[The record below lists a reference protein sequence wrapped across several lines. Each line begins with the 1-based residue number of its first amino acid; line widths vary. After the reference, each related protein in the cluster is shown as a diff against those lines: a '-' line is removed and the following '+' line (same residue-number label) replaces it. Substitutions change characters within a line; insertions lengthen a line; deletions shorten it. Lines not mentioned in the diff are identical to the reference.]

1 MILSDTLA
9 PEEKDMTAYERW
21 ELPVIEA
28 KKAGDKTQDTQETQP
43 ITAAEIESIQKQAY
57 TEGHGNGYRDGY
69 EKGLAEAEAE
79 IRQQAETFQSLIQIL
94 DTPFADL
101 DEQVVE
107 QTAQLAI
114 AIARQIIRRELHTD
128 PGQVVAV
135 VREALKALPVMSR
148 KIRVFLHPEDA
159 MLVREV
165 LSLHDESDESQT
177 WKVIEEPLLSR
188 GGCKITSENSTID
201 ATVETRLQRLI
212 TEILGGE
219 RSRD

>member
-1 MILSDTLA
+1 
-9 PEEKDMTAYERW
+9 MTAYERW

-28 KKAGDKTQDTQETQP
+28 KKTGDKTQDTQETQP

-69 EKGLAEAEAE
+69 EKGLAEGEAE

-159 MLVREV
+159 TLVREV
-165 LSLHDESDESQT
+165 LSLHDEGDESQT

>member
-1 MILSDTLA
+1 
-9 PEEKDMTAYERW
+9 MTAYERW

-28 KKAGDKTQDTQETQP
+28 KKTGDKTQDTQETQP

-69 EKGLAEAEAE
+69 EKGLAEGEAE

-165 LSLHDESDESQT
+165 LSLHDEGDESQT

>member
-1 MILSDTLA
+1 
-9 PEEKDMTAYERW
+9 MTAYERW

-28 KKAGDKTQDTQETQP
+28 KKTGDKTQDTQETQP

-69 EKGLAEAEAE
+69 EKGLAEGEAE